1 MDNYVSMKFH
11 PWFEKKKKSTI
22 LMGDIENRGGFACV
36 MAESVWERLYFPFN
50 YIVNLNLL

>member
-1 MDNYVSMKFH
+1 
-11 PWFEKKKKSTI
+11 
-22 LMGDIENRGGFACV
+22 MGDIENRGGFACV